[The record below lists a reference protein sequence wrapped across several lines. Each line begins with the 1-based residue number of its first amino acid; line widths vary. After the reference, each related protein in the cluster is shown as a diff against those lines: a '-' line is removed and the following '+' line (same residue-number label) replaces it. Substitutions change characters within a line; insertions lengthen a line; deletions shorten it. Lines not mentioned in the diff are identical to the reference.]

1 MPWSASKTI
10 PAVEGKSLKLR
21 ELFAK
26 VANAALAKGQTEE
39 EAIFAGL
46 GAIKIEEKKQPVKKV
61 TAPKLPAHLQILKD
75 IANKQAEP
83 VEKVKELKTDTTTVV
98 SADINQTGHLV
109 LVMSDGTRVTT
120 KNPIP
125 KEVVSQN
132 ISISNSTDSSNIA
145 ALEATQEPT
154 GFETRST
161 SQLSFD
167 DETRVFTISAVSNE
181 FSLWLHAK
189 EFTKQSESIQ
199 LPDVSGLYFIHF
211 TYPDCELHY
220 TTTPTSELFL
230 DTALVALV
238 YWQAE
243 TQEHVYF
250 ADERHGIVMDGATHK
265 HLHLSLG
272 AQYRKG
278 LRLYNFYVDATG
290 NSGSHAQFACD
301 SGQIADEDLIIDI
314 IDGDVQV
321 LSTVLN
327 APVYYRHGGET
338 ENWYKT
344 PISAYPLILPTNSP
358 YYFAGT
364 RPAYSHEIN
373 GFWYL
378 TEVPNNH
385 FVLVHIAATNDVE
398 NPIVAILGNE
408 YDSKAKARSGANTE
422 FAAMSGLPFA
432 EFVRLGTVIYQ
443 VSNNY
448 SNIPKAKIVSTDDG
462 ADYIDYRDTSAWS
475 PTSSVIVDQQQNIDG
490 GIY

>member
-1 MPWSASKTI
+1 M
-10 PAVEGKSLKLR
+10 EGKSLKLK

-26 VANAALAKGQTEE
+26 VANAALDKGQTEE

-46 GAIKIEEKKQPVKKV
+46 GAVKIEEKKHSKPVAKV
-61 TAPKLPAHLQILKD
+61 TAPKVPSHLQVLKD
-75 IANKQAEP
+75 IVNRQPEV
-83 VEKVKELKTDTTTVV
+83 VEKVKELATPNTTVV
-98 SADINQTGHLV
+98 SADINPTGHLV
-109 LVMSDGTRVTT
+109 LVMSDGSRVVT
-120 KNPIP
+120 KSPIP
-125 KEVVSQN
+125 KEVVNQN
-132 ISISNSTDSSNIA
+132 VSISNDTS
-145 ALEATQEPT
+145 ALVATQEPT

-161 SQLSFD
+161 SRLEFD
-167 DETRVFTISAVSNE
+167 DETRTFTISAVNRE
-181 FSLWLHAK
+181 FSFWLHAK
-189 EFTKQSESIQ
+189 EVTRESESVQ
-199 LPDVSGLYFIHF
+199 LPDVSGLYFIYF
-211 TYPDCELHY
+211 EPTQNELVY
-220 TTTPTSELFL
+220 TDTVTSTLFL
-230 DTALVALV
+230 DNALVALV
-238 YWQAE
+238 YWQSE

-278 LRLYNFYVDATG
+278 LRLYNFYVDQ
-290 NSGSHAQFACD
+290 SGSSASHAQFACD

-338 ENWYKT
+338 NNWFKT
-344 PISAYPLILPTNSP
+344 PISPYPLILPTDSP

-364 RPAYSHEIN
+364 RPAYNHEDN
-373 GFWYL
+373 GFWSL
-378 TEVPNNH
+378 TEVPNNQ

-398 NPIVAILGNE
+398 NPVVAILGNTYQTKSE
-408 YDSKAKARSGANTE
+408 ARTGANTE

-448 SNIPKAKIVSTDDG
+448 TNTPKARVVSTDDG
-462 ADYIDYRDTSAWS
+462 SSYIDYRDTSAWS

>member
-75 IANKQAEP
+75 IANKQAES
-83 VEKVKELKTDTTTVV
+83 VEKVKEVKTDTTTVV

-120 KNPIP
+120 KSPIP
-125 KEVVSQN
+125 KEIVEQNVVVTN
-132 ISISNSTDSSNIA
+132 DTA
-145 ALEATQEPT
+145 ALVATQEPT

-161 SQLSFD
+161 SQLAFD
-167 DETRVFTISAVSNE
+167 DETRTFTISGLNNE

-278 LRLYNFYVDATG
+278 LRLYNFYVDDTG

-301 SGQIADEDLIIDI
+301 SGQIADEDLVIDI
-314 IDGDVQV
+314 IDGDVQT

-338 ENWYKT
+338 ANWYKT
-344 PISAYPLILPTNSP
+344 PVSAYPLILPTNSP

-364 RPAYSHEIN
+364 RPAYSHEVD

-378 TEVPNNH
+378 SEVPNNQ

-398 NPIVAILGNE
+398 NPVVAILGNTYQTKSE
-408 YDSKAKARSGANTE
+408 ARAGANTE

-432 EFVRLGTVIYQ
+432 EFVRLGTIIYQ
-443 VSNNY
+443 VSNTYTNVT
-448 SNIPKAKIVSTDDG
+448 KARVVSTEDG

>member
-10 PAVEGKSLKLR
+10 PAVEGKSPKLR

-46 GAIKIEEKKQPVKKV
+46 GAVKIEENKRQVKKV
-61 TAPKLPAHLQILKD
+61 TAPKVPAHLQVLKD
-75 IANKQAEP
+75 IVNKQTTP
-83 VEKVKELKTDTTTVV
+83 VEKVKEVVPTTSTVV

-120 KNPIP
+120 KSPIP
-125 KEVVSQN
+125 KEVINQSV
-132 ISISNSTDSSNIA
+132 SISNDTSALIA
-145 ALEATQEPT
+145 THEPT

-161 SQLSFD
+161 SQLSFN
-167 DETRVFTISAVSNE
+167 DETRVFTISAVNNE

-189 EFTKQSESIQ
+189 EITRQSESVQ
-199 LPDVSGLYFIHF
+199 LPDISGLYFIYF
-211 TYPDCELHY
+211 NYPDCELSY
-220 TTTPTSELFL
+220 TTVASSDLFL
-230 DTALVALV
+230 NTALVALV

-250 ADERHGIVMDGATHK
+250 ADERHGIIMDGATHK

-278 LRLYNFYVDATG
+278 LRLYNFNVDQNG
-290 NSGSHAQFACD
+290 NSNSHAQFACD

-314 IDGDVQV
+314 IDGDVQT

-344 PISAYPLILPTNSP
+344 PISAYPLILPTDSP

-364 RPAYSHEIN
+364 RPAYSHEID

-385 FVLVHIAATNDVE
+385 FVLIHIAATNDVE
-398 NPIVAILGNE
+398 NPIVAILGNQ
-408 YDSKAKARSGANTE
+408 YDSKAKARNGANTE

-448 SNIPKAKIVSTDDG
+448 SNIPKAKIVSTEDG
-462 ADYIDYRDTSAWS
+462 TDYIDYRDTSAWS
-475 PTSSVIVDQQQNIDG
+475 STSSVIVDQQQNIDG